1 MKLFNIALLLAVV
14 AEGRRSR
21 SGSERT
27 IPDRSNR
34 NTREEELPA
43 TREEKFKR
51 TSHIPK
57 KKMEEAGLEC
67 DEDEDI
73 TSKFMKWVSLEDKNY
88 KTTAELD
95 EKKGNWKKNND
106 EIRELNNR
114 SKNMDK
120 KNAATYAHNQFSD
133 LSKEQREK
141 MKGLKHDEKHKRGLE
156 AESEMAERR
165 ELGNVISLSGNSVD
179 HRQYMTGVKD
189 QGYCGSCWVF
199 GSNSA
204 LEGTINRL
212 GNGTTALSD

>member
-21 SGSERT
+21 SERT

-34 NTREEELPA
+34 NTIEERPA

-57 KKMEEAGLEC
+57 KKVQEAGLEC

-106 EIRELNNR
+106 EIRELNKR
-114 SKNMDK
+114 SKNLGK
-120 KNAATYAHNQFSD
+120 KNAATYSHNKFSD
-133 LSKEQREK
+133 LSAEQRER
-141 MKGLKHDEKHKRGLE
+141 MKGLKHDEEKHKRGLE
-156 AESEMAERR
+156 AKAEMAERR
-165 ELGNVISLSGNSVD
+165 ELGNVISLTGNSVD

-212 GNGTTALSD
+212 GNGTQALSD